1 MLIHFDTF
9 LQPVTI
15 EKRFENCGFLT
26 IDLKGGIVRP
36 YYLRKRFKYDNEIPP
51 KGPILDVSDVTLDPF
66 QNFTISASLTPVTA
80 HLRDSRYP
88 WLNKSPDS
96 VGGHYF
102 LKSPIVHNHVGSW
115 THHTHLSPED
125 VNKLRYLIQT
135 RPSQPATE
143 VVHALVISRC
153 LPRGPIV
160 CRTHRTK
167 LDDSEWLAT
176 SARARLQEKER
187 SRGLASLD

>member
-1 MLIHFDTF
+1 F
-9 LQPVTI
+9 
-15 EKRFENCGFLT
+15 
-26 IDLKGGIVRP
+26 
-36 YYLRKRFKYDNEIPP
+36 
-51 KGPILDVSDVTLDPF
+51 
-66 QNFTISASLTPVTA
+66 
-80 HLRDSRYP
+80 
-88 WLNKSPDS
+88 
-96 VGGHYF
+96 
-102 LKSPIVHNHVGSW
+102 
-115 THHTHLSPED
+115 SPED

-167 LDDSEWLAT
+167 LDDSEGLAT

-187 SRGLASLD
+187 SRGLASLDCGNQNCKRWQNKADNKPTNHNIHRSFHESIYGIFQWLLHHRN